1 MIDERKIAI
10 YNLNTYPEMSGGCE
24 RSCLEL
30 AKELI
35 RLGEDV
41 RVISLNPFLSGVNFL
56 QYEGVRVEKLPLLN
70 IYWPTSKKKKSF
82 LRKAIWNLMDIVN
95 LPMSVYLAMY
105 LKKNGINILHTN
117 NIKGVS
123 PAIFPI
129 MRLFGIKTVHTTRD
143 YYLLDNGAWYRDI
156 QSQHNTII
164 LRAKRTLKKLL
175 SSSADFIVY
184 NSKYMKEYHESC
196 LFFKNKKNQVI
207 YNGFDPSVY
216 KSNTEDKD
224 NVKYT
229 FGFIGRL
236 IEEKGLDLLVN
247 GFLEFDKDEFNLIIA
262 GSTLEEYLLLYPEK
276 EKEIRSR
283 TDIIFLGIVDNKLFY
298 HKVDCVVVPSR
309 YNEPFGRVAM
319 EAIFMGKSVIVSD
332 RGGLPEQIINGVHGV
347 VCKDDN
353 YNTAMQKIYLTRNDK
368 SYNLN
373 LDLNEFTIN
382 YCAQAYLDVYK
393 EVSNGQK

>member
-1 MIDERKIAI
+1 
-10 YNLNTYPEMSGGCE
+10 
-24 RSCLEL
+24 
-30 AKELI
+30 
-35 RLGEDV
+35 
-41 RVISLNPFLSGVNFL
+41 
-56 QYEGVRVEKLPLLN
+56 
-70 IYWPTSKKKKSF
+70 
-82 LRKAIWNLMDIVN
+82 
-95 LPMSVYLAMY
+95 
-105 LKKNGINILHTN
+105 
-117 NIKGVS
+117 
-123 PAIFPI
+123 
-129 MRLFGIKTVHTTRD
+129 HTTRD

-196 LFFKNKKNQVI
+196 LFFKNKRNQVI
-207 YNGFDPSVY
+207 YNGFDPLVY
-216 KSNTEDKD
+216 KYNAEDKN

-229 FGFIGRL
+229 FGFIGRVT
-236 IEEKGLDLLVN
+236 EEKGLDLLVN
-247 GFLEFDKDEFNLIIA
+247 SFLEFDNDEFSLIIA

-373 LDLNEFTIN
+373 LDLNKFTIN